1 MHSSHCSHQE
11 GGAGAS
17 GPTSPASGMVIALN
31 YAALVPKEI
40 TSLSPTMNFSHITF
54 KESSSHDLAMTT
66 ADPKAKK
73 RNKSSYL
80 RHVAK
85 KPRGSRE
92 LEAGMQ
98 GLLITCNMNE
108 RKCTAEAYSLL
119 YEYADQLYGPE
130 KFVEESNSED
140 EEDDDAEA
148 ALEQEVRQINAS
160 TQKQLRRFQALD
172 SGANNIVFIRTH
184 DIEPDKLVHH
194 ILKDLHTTK
203 KKKTRAILRML
214 PVSGSCKAFM
224 EEIPKYF
231 ETFLEPWFK
240 VPKKAT
246 FQIVYKAR
254 NNSHMNR
261 DDVIKALAGIV
272 VNLNAENKVDLSFP
286 EYTIIVEI
294 IKSVCCVSVV
304 QDYILFRKYNLQEV
318 TKSDTEEK
326 SKRNTCS
333 PTENDGCVS
342 SKEQLLAKKAEE
354 DGKEMEPPFVG
365 TGVFQEQKSGEQGAG
380 KETSI
385 YSENNQFES

>member
-261 DDVIKALAGIV
+261 DDVIKALAGETSTRTCLNFQHLQNSSCLLGLMLALYLGSTRWDLDGGLLEEV
-272 VNLNAENKVDLSFP
+272 QATQKANMEVNKWQLACDRDRWRILIHGAAKNFEECWRV
-286 EYTIIVEI
+286 TI
-294 IKSVCCVSVV
+294 
-304 QDYILFRKYNLQEV
+304 
-318 TKSDTEEK
+318 EEK
-326 SKRNTCS
+326 RRCRKN
-333 PTENDGCVS
+333 PTI
-342 SKEQLLAKKAEE
+342 Q
-354 DGKEMEPPFVG
+354 G
-365 TGVFQEQKSGEQGAG
+365 T
-380 KETSI
+380 TSQI
-385 YSENNQFES
+385 FLCTRGW

>member
-1 MHSSHCSHQE
+1 
-11 GGAGAS
+11 
-17 GPTSPASGMVIALN
+17 
-31 YAALVPKEI
+31 
-40 TSLSPTMNFSHITF
+40 
-54 KESSSHDLAMTT
+54 MTT
-66 ADPKAKK
+66 ADPKAKR

-80 RHVAK
+80 RHAAK

-119 YEYADQLYGPE
+119 NEYADQLYGPE

-148 ALEQEVRQINAS
+148 ALKKEVKQISAS

-172 SGANNIVFIRTH
+172 SGANNVVFIRTH

-261 DDVIKALAGIV
+261 DDVIKALAGV
-272 VNLNAENKVDLSFP
+272 VANLNAENKVDLSFP

-294 IKSVCCVSVV
+294 IKGVCCVSVV
-304 QDYILFRKYNLQEV
+304 RDYVLFRKYNLQEV
-318 TKSDTEEK
+318 TKNDMEEK
-326 SKRNTCS
+326 SKKNTCS
-333 PTENDGCVS
+333 PSENNGCVG
-342 SKEQLLAKKAEE
+342 SKEQLEEKKPNKKVE
-354 DGKEMEPPFVG
+354 DEGQELEPPVMG
-365 TGVFQEQKSGEQGAG
+365 TEDVFQEQKSGEQGAE
-380 KETSI
+380 KETI
-385 YSENNQFES
+385 YSESNQSES

>member
-1 MHSSHCSHQE
+1 
-11 GGAGAS
+11 
-17 GPTSPASGMVIALN
+17 
-31 YAALVPKEI
+31 
-40 TSLSPTMNFSHITF
+40 
-54 KESSSHDLAMTT
+54 MTT

-73 RNKSSYL
+73 RTKSSYL
-80 RHVAK
+80 RHAAK
-85 KPRGSRE
+85 KSRGSRE

-119 YEYADQLYGPE
+119 NEYADQLYGPE

-148 ALEQEVRQINAS
+148 ALKKEVNQISAS

-172 SGANNIVFIRTH
+172 SGANNVVFIRTQN
-184 DIEPDKLVHH
+184 IEPDKLAHY

-240 VPKKAT
+240 DPNKAT

-254 NNSHMNR
+254 NNSHMSR
-261 DDVIKALAGIV
+261 DDVIKALAGVV
-272 VNLNAENKVDLSFP
+272 VNLNAENKVDLGHP

-294 IKSVCCVSVV
+294 IKGVCCVSVV
-304 QDYILFRKYNLQEV
+304 RDYLLFRKYNLQEV
-318 TKSDTEEK
+318 TKNDVEEK
-326 SKRNTCS
+326 SIKGTCS
-333 PTENDGCVS
+333 PPSKIDGHVG
-342 SKEQLLAKKAEE
+342 SKERLEEKELDKKAEE
-354 DGKEMEPPFVG
+354 DGQELEPHVMG
-365 TGVFQEQKSGEQGAG
+365 TGDAFQEQKSREQKAE
-380 KETSI
+380 KETCV
-385 YSENNQFES
+385 YSENNQPES

>member
-1 MHSSHCSHQE
+1 MSMQATLNPTPLSFVLPF
-11 GGAGAS
+11 ADNAS
-17 GPTSPASGMVIALN
+17 NYCQYLVI
-31 YAALVPKEI
+31 PR
-40 TSLSPTMNFSHITF
+40 S
-54 KESSSHDLAMTT
+54 ES
-66 ADPKAKK
+66 
-73 RNKSSYL
+73 N
-80 RHVAK
+80 
-85 KPRGSRE
+85 
-92 LEAGMQ
+92 
-98 GLLITCNMNE
+98 
-108 RKCTAEAYSLL
+108 
-119 YEYADQLYGPE
+119 QLYGTGHCRGQVE
-130 KFVEESNSED
+130 FVEESNSED

-148 ALEQEVRQINAS
+148 ALKKEVRQINAS

-172 SGANNIVFIRTH
+172 SGANNVVFIRTH

-294 IKSVCCVSVV
+294 IKGVCCVSVV
-304 QDYILFRKYNLQEV
+304 QDYVLFRKYNLQEV

-333 PTENDGCVS
+333 PSENDGCVS
-342 SKEQLLAKKAEE
+342 SKEQLEEKELTKKAEE

-365 TGVFQEQKSGEQGAG
+365 TGVIQGEESGEQGAG